1 MPGTVSRRAGGAAI
15 EHRHSSEAEA
25 PPRWNLQYTADTVT
39 TLGRTIVA
47 AGELTSEEDVTI
59 HGRVSGQIVVRDA
72 TLVVAETARVDADVR
87 AARIVIRGELNGTV
101 VAGERIVLDATAS
114 VTGSL
119 SADRVVIADGARF
132 DGRIDMDRRTIA
144 MKVAQYKDQRAHA
157 T

>member
-1 MPGTVSRRAGGAAI
+1 M
-15 EHRHSSEAEA
+15 
-25 PPRWNLQYTADTVT
+25 T